1 MYARYSWTDNTMTA
15 RKVQAEIDRV
25 CKKIQEGIADFE
37 DTLEKMNASSNP
49 NMVNK
54 YEASLKTEIKK
65 LQRCRDQMKAWIASP
80 EVKDK
85 NTVVESR
92 KLIESYMEK
101 FKAIEKEMK
110 TKAYSKEGLMQS
122 EKIDPKQKEKSET
135 SNWISEYVDDLS
147 RQVNIL
153 EAEAEGIGLL
163 PKKKKDHKKMERLN
177 IIKNA
182 VERHKYHINRL
193 ELVLRMLANDHVSA
207 EKVNDIKDSIGYYV
221 EGNQDP
227 NFEEDEYVY
236 DELNLDEEE
245 ELYAVITEEHQLVQ
259 STLENN
265 EDKFFPEPLKAKSSK
280 INASKLEDKPQPL
293 PPFKESSVV
302 KAAVAAKVKPSEPS
316 PIPPIKEASAD
327 NALKVSEPPVSGK
340 KAQVLSPKPSQKKI
354 TIIAAKKNNKEGQP
368 TKPEDTVEN
377 HRSLAEVVSASNSK
391 TLDTTQKIKILPK
404 GTTPTVTTTPNK
416 TAPSAATG
424 SAANLQASKTQLTS
438 DLSEI
443 SLNEASGP
451 AGPAGPTSTLN
462 TTSYASTGLSAT
474 SLPQTSLPQMQERRP
489 AAAPAAGPAIK
500 NSPLSSSKAPMAAK
514 TADAS
519 PKPLPNIKLQPTPPP
534 QKTKTAGIPQP
545 KLSPRPEVPATP
557 KENYPVILDDLS
569 KVLTE
574 TRAKNKYYLDVLAK
588 SRAQHTPSPKIS
600 NSALVARAYF
610 ERMLETGY
618 HNQIELG
625 DLDPPCHYETDMPY
639 DTSTSFPSLPLASLL
654 DPAIYQK
661 FDEDTL
667 FFIFYY
673 QKGTYQQYLASQEL
687 QKNWQFHS
695 KYSMWF
701 KRAGESD
708 TVNPHYEVGT
718 FTFFDYHETWGHRN
732 ESRLKIDYDE
742 VAEKLPC

>member
-1 MYARYSWTDNTMTA
+1 MTA

-135 SNWISEYVDDLS
+135 SNWISEYVDELS

-163 PKKKKDHKKMERLN
+163 PKKKKDHKKIERLN
-177 IIKNA
+177 IIKNG

-207 EKVNDIKDSIGYYV
+207 DKVNDIKDSVGYYV
-221 EGNQDP
+221 EGNQEP

-259 STLENN
+259 STLENI
-265 EDKFFPEPLKAKSSK
+265 EDKFFSEPVKAKSSK
-280 INASKLEDKPQPL
+280 INASKLDDKPQPL
-293 PPFKESSVV
+293 PPFKETSVI
-302 KAAVAAKVKPSEPS
+302 KAAVTAKTKPSEPS
-316 PIPPIKEASAD
+316 PIPPIKEATPD
-327 NALKVSEPPVSGK
+327 NTLKVSEPPTSAK
-340 KAQVLSPKPSQKKI
+340 KTQALSPKSSQKKI
-354 TIIAAKKNNKEGQP
+354 TIIAAKKTPKDGQ
-368 TKPEDTVEN
+368 TKSEDAVEN
-377 HRSLAEVVSASNSK
+377 HRSLAEVVSASNPK
-391 TLDTTQKIKILPK
+391 TLDTSQKIKILPK
-404 GTTPTVTTTPNK
+404 GPTPSVSTAPNK
-416 TAPSAATG
+416 TTLAATIASSLNPQPIKTQPSDTNG
-424 SAANLQASKTQLTS
+424 LSLSDLSTPLSAAN
-438 DLSEI
+438 
-443 SLNEASGP
+443 
-451 AGPAGPTSTLN
+451 
-462 TTSYASTGLSAT
+462 TTSFVSTGLPAIS
-474 SLPQTSLPQMQERRP
+474 QPQMQERRP
-489 AAAPAAGPAIK
+489 TAVSAVK
-500 NSPLSSSKAPMAAK
+500 NSPLSSSKLPATMK

-519 PKPLPNIKLQPTPPP
+519 PKPLPTNIKLQQTPPP
-534 QKTKTAGIPQP
+534 QKAKTAGTNHP
-545 KLSPRPEVPATP
+545 KLSPHPEVPATP

-574 TRAKNKYYLDVLAK
+574 TRAKNRYYLDVLAK
-588 SRAQHTPSPKIS
+588 SRAQHTPSPKVS
-600 NSALVARAYF
+600 NSALIARAYF

-625 DLDPPCHYETDMPY
+625 DLDPPCHYDTDMPY